1 MIYMRYNFRLGFVG
15 ILPKTIRTRGNAGE
29 AVAVYDNHVYSLNDY
44 INNPPYLRAPD
55 GYQAEATDT
64 TSFISPAIVQLFQQ
78 SAGKDITKSL
88 NKLKDSLGVDVF
100 DRQMTC
106 LRNL

>member
-1 MIYMRYNFRLGFVG
+1 MRYNFRLGFVG

-29 AVAVYDNHVYSLNDY
+29 ALAVYDNHVYSLDDY
-44 INNPPYLRAPD
+44 VKYPPYLRAPD

-64 TSFISPAIVQLFQQ
+64 TSFIAPSIVSLFQQ

-88 NKLKDSLGVDVF
+88 NNLKSSLGEDVF
-100 DRQMTC
+100 NRQMVC